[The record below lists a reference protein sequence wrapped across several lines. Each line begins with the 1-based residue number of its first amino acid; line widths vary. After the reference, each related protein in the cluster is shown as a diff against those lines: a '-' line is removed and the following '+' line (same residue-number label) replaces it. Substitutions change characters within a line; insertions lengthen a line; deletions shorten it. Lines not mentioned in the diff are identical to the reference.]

1 MVSKSKNTDGDGD
14 GLREEERPCVLVV
27 DDNQMVAQA
36 LARILNHEGWRVSI
50 CYNGVDALKQI
61 QCEMLA
67 AAVIDIHL
75 PDISGLV
82 LSSKLRERYGPKL
95 PIIVLSGDT
104 SMENIRSLPHVG
116 ANYFISKPINSEHL
130 VERLR
135 EFAGVEGSGFGV
147 QGSGF

>member
-1 MVSKSKNTDGDGD
+1 MASKTNNKDGNGD
-14 GLREEERPCVLVV
+14 GLRVDDRPCVLVV

-36 LARILNHEGWRVSI
+36 LARLLSHEGWRVSI
-50 CYNGVDALKQI
+50 SFNGVDALKQI
-61 QCEMLA
+61 ECEMLA
-67 AAVIDIHL
+67 AAVVDIHL

-104 SMENIRSLPHVG
+104 SMENIRSLSHVG
-116 ANYFISKPINSEHL
+116 ATYFISKPFNSGHL

-135 EFAGVEGSGFGV
+135 EFAGV
-147 QGSGF
+147 